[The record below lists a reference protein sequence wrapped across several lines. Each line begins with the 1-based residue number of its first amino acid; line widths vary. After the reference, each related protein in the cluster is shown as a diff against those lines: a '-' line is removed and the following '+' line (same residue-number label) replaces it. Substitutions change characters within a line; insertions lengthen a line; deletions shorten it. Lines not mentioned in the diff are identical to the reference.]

1 MDDGGLPPWLW
12 KIRKPPP
19 NAQCR
24 CCLRLQQRHHPSF
37 GVWQPLVVQLS
48 DGLHLATRAK
58 FETGEKENFG
68 NLMASISH
76 NLWRK
81 KTTCFFLELFLFYH
95 FIQYRGRK
103 KSPYGSSSW
112 FQPSHIA
119 SEPACE
125 TAILKRYCK
134 TSEVQRLQVHSVG
147 GMFGYWEFLEMG
159 IPQVTRLSI
168 LNRSNDLDALEY
180 LHDLGTPP
188 MENDMLLPEK
198 QRLRYNATTSCP
210 VVLPRKSGK
219 ASTERGSF
227 QHVMLSWIYQKN
239 SKAI

>member
-1 MDDGGLPPWLW
+1 
-12 KIRKPPP
+12 
-19 NAQCR
+19 
-24 CCLRLQQRHHPSF
+24 
-37 GVWQPLVVQLS
+37 
-48 DGLHLATRAK
+48 
-58 FETGEKENFG
+58 
-68 NLMASISH
+68 MASISH

-81 KTTCFFLELFLFYH
+81 KTTCFFLELFFFDH
-95 FIQYRGRK
+95 FIQYRGRN

-159 IPQVTRLSI
+159 IPQVTRVSI

-180 LHDLGTPP
+180 LHDLGTPLWKMICLRKIP
-188 MENDMLLPEK
+188 MFGYVCITGLSLMLPEK

-227 QHVMLSWIYQKN
+227 QHVMLSWIYQK
-239 SKAI
+239 K

>member
-1 MDDGGLPPWLW
+1 M
-12 KIRKPPP
+12 K
-19 NAQCR
+19 
-24 CCLRLQQRHHPSF
+24 
-37 GVWQPLVVQLS
+37 
-48 DGLHLATRAK
+48 
-58 FETGEKENFG
+58 KEN
-68 NLMASISH
+68 N
-76 NLWRK
+76 
-81 KTTCFFLELFLFYH
+81 LFLPRIVFFFDH
-95 FIQYRGRK
+95 FIQYRGRN

-159 IPQVTRLSI
+159 IPQVTRVSI

-188 MENDMLLPEK
+188 MENDMFEK
-198 QRLRYNATTSCP
+198 DSNVWICLYHWFESNVA
-210 VVLPRKSGK
+210 GK
-219 ASTERGSF
+219 ATAAL
-227 QHVMLSWIYQKN
+227 QCNYKLSSSSPPEVWESIY
-239 SKAI
+239 

>member
-1 MDDGGLPPWLW
+1 MPVLPALAAAASSFFRCLTATGRAALRWFAPGHQSEVRDRGERKLW
-12 KIRKPPP
+12 K
-19 NAQCR
+19 
-24 CCLRLQQRHHPSF
+24 
-37 GVWQPLVVQLS
+37 S
-48 DGLHLATRAK
+48 DGFHFTQFMK
-58 FETGEKENFG
+58 KEN
-68 NLMASISH
+68 N
-76 NLWRK
+76 
-81 KTTCFFLELFLFYH
+81 LFLPRIVFFFYH
-95 FIQYRGRK
+95 FIQYRGRN

-159 IPQVTRLSI
+159 IPQVTRVSI

-180 LHDLGTPP
+180 LHDLGTPLWKMICLRKIP
-188 MENDMLLPEK
+188 MFGYVCITGLSLMLPEK

-227 QHVMLSWIYQKN
+227 QHVMLS
-239 SKAI
+239 